1 MEKKSK
7 AKNKKKESPT
17 PKVSYHYKPDN
28 MTLEQWQIA
37 LRQQTALKETFVIS
51 EDKATD
57 GPGYYIVSNPTTRN
71 EYRVVFRG
79 EESPWNYCSCMDF
92 KTSRLGTCK
101 HIEAVKL
108 WMNDHRKRVHQ
119 ERPAYTSI
127 FINQCTTTTSMV
139 YQSTNLH

>member
-101 HIEAVKL
+101 HNVQPILPCICRIVENAMCVSVLVPTMKKNSVSWQNL
-108 WMNDHRKRVHQ
+108 
-119 ERPAYTSI
+119 I
-127 FINQCTTTTSMV
+127 LLLMV
-139 YQSTNLH
+139 